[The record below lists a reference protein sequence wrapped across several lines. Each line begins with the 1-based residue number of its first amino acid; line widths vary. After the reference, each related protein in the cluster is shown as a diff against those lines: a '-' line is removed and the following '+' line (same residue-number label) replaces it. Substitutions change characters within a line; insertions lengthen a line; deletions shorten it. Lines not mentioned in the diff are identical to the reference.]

1 MSVGESLRAA
11 KQHITFSLGLNFC
24 IKKNMAYK
32 LYEKKYTT
40 YTSRYQTI
48 FKAKQTKKT
57 FLKTYVNKEVQG

>member
-24 IKKNMAYK
+24 IKKNVAYK
-32 LYEKKYTT
+32 LYEKKYTA